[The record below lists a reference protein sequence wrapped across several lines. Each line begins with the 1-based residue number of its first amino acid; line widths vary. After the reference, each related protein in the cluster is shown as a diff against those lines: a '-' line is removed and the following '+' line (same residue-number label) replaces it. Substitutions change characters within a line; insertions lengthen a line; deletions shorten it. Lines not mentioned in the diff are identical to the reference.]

1 MRVIIVGGGIAGL
14 TFANALEKAGIDFV
28 LLEARPLLD
37 PQVGASI
44 GLGPNALRIY
54 DQFGAAQEIIDQT
67 TPLTW
72 TVGHGRD
79 GKRIAPPAAVFRLLE
94 PRLGYGFSFL
104 DRQLVLRAAA
114 NTIKQQE
121 RLLLNKRLASIDHF
135 DSGVKV
141 HCEDGTSYSGDIVVG
156 CDGVNSKVRSE
167 MWRIAAQEDAT
178 FFTHEEKTR
187 LGAEFTCL
195 FGISHH
201 VSGFDHEGQA
211 WQTYD
216 KGKSFLLITGK
227 DCRLYWFYFQKMDK
241 LYKVSDADFPRFTK
255 KDAEDVAAQTK
266 HRKCH
271 EWATFGDIW
280 DKRISYTLVPME
292 EALFDKWSWGR
303 IATIGDNAH
312 KMTANHGQAGNNA
325 VESAAALANQV
336 KRLHD
341 AGSND
346 VGSITRAF
354 HAWRD
359 KRRVRV
365 EGTCKE
371 AALVCRMQSLDNF
384 MAYVF
389 EFWMVPLLSDIVINM
404 QTDNIRG
411 AELLE
416 WLPVPER
423 SMSGNMPFNQYQGVG
438 KKESL
443 LFRALKASPLLLLSA
458 FVAHHTGGHSLDR
471 HMLQLLQPT
480 RTRDDAWC
488 AAFLFMT
495 NESLL
500 YSIWLIENHRRAN
513 RVAPA
518 RLAWLFGI
526 FASTFGFGVITP
538 IWFFFHYIFSAIEHY
553 AAGDMRLT
561 DLAYTRTIMPVR
573 IGFVILPL
581 MLKYLAFD
589 IPIAPDVWYW
599 MWVFSV
605 LSITAIQT
613 TLAKT
618 GISKDTMQ
626 HDALHNCLADLP
638 TLRLGM
644 YTMALSSTVAWILPK
659 FVITSH
665 AASDTDDLLYFNRIG
680 TSASSVLWLSMLFLD
695 LYQAGMLQ
703 INMMCLAVMGGCAA
717 AGVPIPALVAV
728 GFAWREQIL
737 ATKRARF
744 SITKDKFSGKSVL
757 EVEPEAIA
765 QPVSAHPK
773 VPITSNG
780 HVEQSANGSAKG
792 SFRQM

>member
-14 TFANALEKAGIDFV
+14 TFANALEKADIDFV

-67 TPLTW
+67 TPLLW
-72 TVGHGRD
+72 TEGHDRN
-79 GKRIAPPAAVFRLLE
+79 GKRIAPPAAVFHLLE

-121 RLLLNKRLASIDHF
+121 KLLLNKRLASIDH
-135 DSGVKV
+135 SHAGVEV

-167 MWRIAAQEDAT
+167 MWRIAAHEDPT
-178 FFTHEEKTR
+178 YFTHEEKTR

-201 VSGFDHEGQA
+201 VSGFDQEGKA

-216 KGKSFLLITGK
+216 KGNSFLLISGK

-241 LYKVSDADFPRFTK
+241 VYKVSDPDFPKFTK
-255 KDAEDVAAQTK
+255 KDAEDVAEQTK
-266 HRKCH
+266 HRQCH
-271 EWATFGDIW
+271 ETATFGDVW
-280 DKRISYTLVPME
+280 EKRISYTLVPME
-292 EALFDKWSWGR
+292 EALFEKWSWGR

-325 VESAAALANQV
+325 VESAAALANQLR
-336 KRLHD
+336 RLHD
-341 AGSND
+341 AGND
-346 VGSITRAF
+346 NLASITRAF
-354 HAWRD
+354 QVWRD

-365 EGTCKE
+365 EGTCRE

-423 SMSGNMPFNQYQGVG
+423 SLSGSMPFNQYQGVG

-443 LFRALKASPLLLLSA
+443 LFRALKASPLLLISA
-458 FVAHHTGGHSLDR
+458 FVAHQTGGQSLDR

-480 RTRDDAWC
+480 TASNADWASS
-488 AAFLFMT
+488 FLFMT
-495 NESLL
+495 NEATL
-500 YSIWLIENHRRAN
+500 YSIFLIENHRRAN
-513 RVAPA
+513 RIAPA
-518 RLAWLFGI
+518 RLTWLFGI
-526 FASTFGFGVITP
+526 LASKFGFGVIAPT
-538 IWFFFHYIFSAIEHY
+538 WFFFHYIFSAIEHY
-553 AAGDMRLT
+553 SAGDMRLT
-561 DLAYTRTIMPVR
+561 HLAYTRTIMPIR

-581 MLKYLAFD
+581 MLKLLDID
-589 IPIAPDVWYW
+589 IPISVNVWHW
-599 MWVFSV
+599 IWIFSV
-605 LSITAIQT
+605 LSITAIQVS
-613 TLAKT
+613 LVKS
-618 GISKDTMQ
+618 GISQDTMQ
-626 HDALHNCLADLP
+626 QDALKNCLADLT
-638 TLRLGM
+638 TLKFGL
-644 YTMALSSTVAWILPK
+644 YILALSSMLAGIPLPTLL
-659 FVITSH
+659 FLNRNSLSG
-665 AASDTDDLLYFNRIG
+665 ADDLLYFNRLG
-680 TSASSVLWLSMLFLD
+680 TSASSLLWLSMLFFD
-695 LYQAGMLQ
+695 LYQAGMAE
-703 INMMCLAVMGGCAA
+703 INIMCLAVMGGCAV
-717 AGVPIPALVAV
+717 AGVPIPALVAI

-737 ATKRARF
+737 AYKRARH

-765 QPVSAHPK
+765 QPVPADAK
-773 VPITSNG
+773 VRITSNAHAG
-780 HVEQSANGSAKG
+780 GCHENLRKEK
-792 SFRQM
+792 